1 MADLATLLTQLN
13 QDAHIMENIIKAIHI
28 PENITQ
34 AGLAHCKE
42 YLGRALDHMIKVGDT
57 FRAIS
62 KQHPQDLNTHDVRN
76 ASAKQDRL
84 AAQFRTLTITLRERT
99 PARPKHST
107 MNPSALGQ
115 SVLTNAPTTEAKQLK
130 DTIIQTNVKYDQLR
144 LDLGQLATSI
154 TANKWT

>member
-13 QDAHIMENIIKAIHI
+13 QNAHIMENIINAIHI

-42 YLGRALDHMIKVGDT
+42 YLGRALDYMIKLGDT

-62 KQHPQDLNTHDVRN
+62 KQYPQDLNTQDVCN

-84 AAQFRTLTITLRERT
+84 AA
-99 PARPKHST
+99 
-107 MNPSALGQ
+107 
-115 SVLTNAPTTEAKQLK
+115 
-130 DTIIQTNVKYDQLR
+130 
-144 LDLGQLATSI
+144 
-154 TANKWT
+154 